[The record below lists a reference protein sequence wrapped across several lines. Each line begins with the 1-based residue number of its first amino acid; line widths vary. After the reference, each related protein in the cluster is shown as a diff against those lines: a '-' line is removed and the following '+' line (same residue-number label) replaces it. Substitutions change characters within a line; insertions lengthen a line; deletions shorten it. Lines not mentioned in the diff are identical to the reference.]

1 METFNNI
8 DKIVK
13 DDLKITIKRDSKLS
27 ITAACFSIYAFQEL
41 KEQLENIDELR
52 FIFTSPTFVAEK
64 SKKQKREFYIPQ
76 LNRENSIYGTEYEIK
91 LRNEL
96 TQRAIA
102 KECAEWIR
110 EKVKFKSNVTNEH
123 LDGFINVENGENT
136 CCYLN
141 IKGFTTVDIGCEKGN
156 NMTNFVMKV
165 ENAETKAFLDTFNAI
180 WNDKEKLQDVTNQII
195 DNISNVYKENSGEFI
210 YFITLYNIF
219 NEFLEDISE
228 DNLPNEATGFKESVI
243 WNTLYDFQ
251 KDAALAIINKLETY
265 NGCILADSVGLGKTF
280 TAISVIKY
288 YENRNK
294 SVLVLCPKK
303 LYENW
308 QTYKEN
314 YMNNPLVK
322 DRLRYDILYHTD
334 LSREYGKSNGIDLSR
349 LNWGN
354 YDLVVIDES
363 HNFRNGG
370 KVKDD
375 KENRYLRL
383 MNKVIKN
390 GVKTKVLMLSATP
403 VNNKFADLKNQL
415 ELAYEGEAINIDD
428 KLNTDTSINMI
439 FKKAQTAFNSW
450 AKLEPEER
458 TTESLLELLDFDFF
472 ELLDSVTIARS
483 RKHIEKYY
491 DINSIG
497 KFPTRLPVISK
508 RPLLTKDESI
518 CNYNQIYGL
527 ICQLNLKIYMP
538 SDYIFASRLDEYFDE
553 EATIGKKGSKEG
565 ALGREEGIRRLMSI
579 NLLKR
584 LESSVHSFKLTLE
597 RVKYLITS
605 TLKNIDEFEKSGY
618 LKSNIIEDIK
628 IDEEDLDEDDQ
639 NIDFFSKIK
648 NIYGK
653 NNKDDNK
660 EQTEDNKK
668 SLYSDFKVDDY
679 DLDEELEG
687 SQSIDKKK
695 QIRLEDMDH
704 KSWKKDL
711 EADLEVLN
719 DLISIV
725 SKVTPDKD
733 EKLQT
738 LFEVI
743 KSKVENPINTN
754 NKKLVVFSA
763 FADTA
768 EYLYEHISNYV
779 KNNFNLETALVTGQK
794 NKTTL
799 RNKIVNDLN
808 TVLTFFSPMSK
819 HKDMIYPDKDYNIDV
834 LIATDCISEGQNLQD
849 CDYLVNYDIHWNP
862 VRIIQRFGR
871 VDRIGS
877 KNDVIQLV
885 NFWPDIT
892 LDEYIN
898 LKARVE
904 TRMKATIMT
913 STGATSDNV
922 LDDEE
927 IKELEYRKNQLQK
940 LQSEVVDIEEMSS
953 GINIMDLG
961 LNEFRLDLLNYMKD
975 HKDVEHTPFGM
986 HAVVKSTEDM
996 PAGVVY
1002 VLKNV
1007 SNEINIDNQNRLHP
1021 FYMVYISE
1029 FGEVVCNH
1037 LQPKKMLDLMR
1048 LICKKNSK
1056 PDNNLCQEFNTE
1068 TSDGRSMGKYS
1079 KLLEDAIFSIINVK
1093 EESDLESLFSAGES
1107 SFMKNTINGL
1117 DDFELI
1123 CFLVVKD

>member
-102 KECAEWIR
+102 KECAKWIR

-439 FKKAQTAFNSW
+439 FKKAQTAFNS
-450 AKLEPEER
+450 
-458 TTESLLELLDFDFF
+458 
-472 ELLDSVTIARS
+472 
-483 RKHIEKYY
+483 
-491 DINSIG
+491 
-497 KFPTRLPVISK
+497 
-508 RPLLTKDESI
+508 
-518 CNYNQIYGL
+518 
-527 ICQLNLKIYMP
+527 
-538 SDYIFASRLDEYFDE
+538 
-553 EATIGKKGSKEG
+553 
-565 ALGREEGIRRLMSI
+565 
-579 NLLKR
+579 
-584 LESSVHSFKLTLE
+584 
-597 RVKYLITS
+597 
-605 TLKNIDEFEKSGY
+605 
-618 LKSNIIEDIK
+618 
-628 IDEEDLDEDDQ
+628 
-639 NIDFFSKIK
+639 
-648 NIYGK
+648 
-653 NNKDDNK
+653 
-660 EQTEDNKK
+660 
-668 SLYSDFKVDDY
+668 
-679 DLDEELEG
+679 
-687 SQSIDKKK
+687 
-695 QIRLEDMDH
+695 
-704 KSWKKDL
+704 
-711 EADLEVLN
+711 
-719 DLISIV
+719 
-725 SKVTPDKD
+725 
-733 EKLQT
+733 
-738 LFEVI
+738 
-743 KSKVENPINTN
+743 
-754 NKKLVVFSA
+754 
-763 FADTA
+763 
-768 EYLYEHISNYV
+768 
-779 KNNFNLETALVTGQK
+779 
-794 NKTTL
+794 
-799 RNKIVNDLN
+799 
-808 TVLTFFSPMSK
+808 
-819 HKDMIYPDKDYNIDV
+819 
-834 LIATDCISEGQNLQD
+834 
-849 CDYLVNYDIHWNP
+849 
-862 VRIIQRFGR
+862 
-871 VDRIGS
+871 
-877 KNDVIQLV
+877 
-885 NFWPDIT
+885 
-892 LDEYIN
+892 
-898 LKARVE
+898 
-904 TRMKATIMT
+904 
-913 STGATSDNV
+913 
-922 LDDEE
+922 
-927 IKELEYRKNQLQK
+927 
-940 LQSEVVDIEEMSS
+940 
-953 GINIMDLG
+953 
-961 LNEFRLDLLNYMKD
+961 
-975 HKDVEHTPFGM
+975 
-986 HAVVKSTEDM
+986 
-996 PAGVVY
+996 
-1002 VLKNV
+1002 
-1007 SNEINIDNQNRLHP
+1007 
-1021 FYMVYISE
+1021 
-1029 FGEVVCNH
+1029 
-1037 LQPKKMLDLMR
+1037 
-1048 LICKKNSK
+1048 
-1056 PDNNLCQEFNTE
+1056 
-1068 TSDGRSMGKYS
+1068 
-1079 KLLEDAIFSIINVK
+1079 
-1093 EESDLESLFSAGES
+1093 
-1107 SFMKNTINGL
+1107 
-1117 DDFELI
+1117 
-1123 CFLVVKD
+1123 